1 MTGPSRARVK
11 NEWIRQALNFRAGYM
26 KYPHCKI
33 VTVETP
39 NNQRSDAWNIL
50 RNQRAATI
58 RPKRAFVLRTV
69 VWTVEEEAGDEST
82 LMDQTGKGLGRGF
95 LCSLMKDDRIAI
107 MARAQVSVCITIFFS
122 LIS

>member
-1 MTGPSRARVK
+1 
-11 NEWIRQALNFRAGYM
+11 M

-69 VWTVEEEAGDEST
+69 VWTVEEAGDEST

-95 LCSLMKDDRIAI
+95 LSSLVKDDRIAI